1 MIPESGSVASRVAAP
16 AFAAPS
22 RAAVHIGR
30 TLSILAVLFL
40 TLDAVG
46 KLVLLAPVVEGGA
59 ALGFS
64 ADATFA
70 LGVILLASVLVYVVP
85 RSSLLGAV
93 LLTGYLGGA
102 VATHL
107 RLGNP
112 LYSHTLFP
120 VYVGLFVWGGLVLR
134 DSRLRNLFPVR
145 RAD

>member
-1 MIPESGSVASRVAAP
+1 MNPDSAIVASRAATPSVAV
-16 AFAAPS
+16 S
-22 RAAVHIGR
+22 TRANRYVGR
-30 TLSILAVLFL
+30 ALSILAVLFL
-40 TLDAVG
+40 ALDAVG
-46 KLVLLAPVVEGGA
+46 KLLRLAPVVEGGA

-70 LGVILLASVLVYVVP
+70 LGVILAASVLVYVVP
-85 RSSLLGAV
+85 RSAVLGAV

-120 VYVGLFVWGGLVLR
+120 VYVGLFVWAGLFLR
-134 DSRLRNLFPVR
+134 DPRLRGLFPVR
-145 RAD
+145 RND

>member
-1 MIPESGSVASRVAAP
+1 MYSCDVSEKA
-16 AFAAPS
+16 
-22 RAAVHIGR
+22 R
-30 TLSILAVLFL
+30 TARLV
-40 TLDAVG
+40 T
-46 KLVLLAPVVEGGA
+46 VLLAVTDGSHDAPFQRSMTPPAGLLSREPPTHSTPWNDTIVNTCSSSGGA
-59 ALGFS
+59 GS
-64 ADATFA
+64 A
-70 LGVILLASVLVYVVP
+70 VHVVP